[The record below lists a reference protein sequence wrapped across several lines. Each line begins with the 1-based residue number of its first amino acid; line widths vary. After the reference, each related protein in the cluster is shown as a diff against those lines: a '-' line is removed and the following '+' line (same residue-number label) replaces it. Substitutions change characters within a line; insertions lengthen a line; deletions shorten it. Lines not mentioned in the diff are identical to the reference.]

1 MEWATRLRGP
11 SDSESDVRVR
21 TGVHEQKAKDSVM
34 STGLIAS
41 PMAPSPD
48 FPFPVELLTE
58 IVKLLPTPDQRA
70 LSLTSQVTRIYSI
83 PFAFRDLQYTG
94 EVVPK
99 IQNIHQA
106 SQGVKDVIRFVKFR
120 FCSSFSPNILKRRVQ
135 QKGRT
140 KIQVR

>member
-1 MEWATRLRGP
+1 
-11 SDSESDVRVR
+11 
-21 TGVHEQKAKDSVM
+21 
-34 STGLIAS
+34 
-41 PMAPSPD
+41 MAPSPD

-106 SQGVKDVIRFVKFR
+106 SQGVKDVIRFVKIR
-120 FCSSFSPNILKRRVQ
+120 FCSSFSPDILKRRVQ

-140 KIQVR
+140 KIQV